1 VIRPQAP
8 AGVTRRI
15 DWSSDAGYAGGG
27 EVIPLGVLIFVMG
40 TLMVTNLWAA
50 IDTKMATNGAAREAA
65 RVVAE
70 SDGGDATLGKDA
82 AKAAL
87 ATQGRDPTR
96 LDPGTG
102 YVVDYKP
109 GGAWAP
115 CARATVTVRYPL
127 ALINIPLIGAVFNS
141 PVTITSTHSEI
152 IDPYRSRPDNPG
164 ELVC

>member
-1 VIRPQAP
+1 VILGRLRAR
-8 AGVTRRI
+8 ARRI

-70 SDGGDATLGKDA
+70 SEGGGPQLGEDA

-87 ATQGRDPTR
+87 TTHGRDPAE
-96 LDPGTG
+96 LDRVDA
-102 YVVDYKP
+102 YVVKYGP

-115 CARATVTVRYPL
+115 CARATVTVKYPL
-127 ALINIPLIGAVFNS
+127 ALINIPIVGAVTGK
-141 PVTITSTHSEI
+141 VVQITSTHSEI
-152 IDPYRSRPDNPG
+152 VDPYRSRPDDPG
-164 ELVC
+164 ELAC

>member
-1 VIRPQAP
+1 VIRPRVP
-8 AGVTRRI
+8 AGLARRI

-70 SDGGDATLGKDA
+70 SDGGGSEVGKDA

-87 ATQGRDPTR
+87 TTQGRDPAE
-96 LDPGTG
+96 LDGPNG
-102 YVVDYKP
+102 YVIDYEP

-127 ALINIPLIGAVFNS
+127 ALINIPIVGAVTGKVVN
-141 PVTITSTHSEI
+141 ITSTHSEI
-152 IDPYRSRPDNPG
+152 VDPYRSRPDDPG
-164 ELVC
+164 ALAC